1 MRQEAECTIKEA
13 SELLNIPASTLRYWE
28 ELGLIHS
35 HRLPDSNYRAYS
47 LHALFEASNIAFY
60 RKMGVSIRQLE
71 KMKSRSLE
79 DVITAFGIT
88 TEKFQDEIT
97 RLERAL
103 RRLKYQR
110 ALSKH
115 ALDLIRNGVRE
126 AVPIITRLNAYNPES
141 QWQRKILV
149 RDMQRY
155 ALFIDAKNPDEMIE
169 SYVDYPKGSEADE
182 DAKSQEDDVPV
193 KINEKTGIVGIQK
206 KGAHKETGDKK
217 EGGENKNARSVGADS
232 RKKLVQSRALVK
244 TQDLLEHQTSDQAPL
259 VLWDRASEI
268 EKGVRFFE
276 GVAFSE
282 YGKKVH
288 VRTAPLFEAA
298 KKAGY
303 NPLYAIAHFLVSA
316 DFNGQKDCYRVWIG
330 CSK

>member
-1 MRQEAECTIKEA
+1 M
-13 SELLNIPASTLRYWE
+13 S
-28 ELGLIHS
+28 
-35 HRLPDSNYRAYS
+35 
-47 LHALFEASNIAFY
+47 
-60 RKMGVSIRQLE
+60 
-71 KMKSRSLE
+71 
-79 DVITAFGIT
+79 
-88 TEKFQDEIT
+88 
-97 RLERAL
+97 
-103 RRLKYQR
+103 
-110 ALSKH
+110 
-115 ALDLIRNGVRE
+115 
-126 AVPIITRLNAYNPES
+126 IITRLNAYNPKS

>member
-79 DVITAFGIT
+79 DVITAFDIT

-182 DAKSQEDDVPV
+182 DAKSQ
-193 KINEKTGIVGIQK
+193 
-206 KGAHKETGDKK
+206 
-217 EGGENKNARSVGADS
+217 
-232 RKKLVQSRALVK
+232 
-244 TQDLLEHQTSDQAPL
+244 
-259 VLWDRASEI
+259 
-268 EKGVRFFE
+268 
-276 GVAFSE
+276 
-282 YGKKVH
+282 
-288 VRTAPLFEAA
+288 
-298 KKAGY
+298 
-303 NPLYAIAHFLVSA
+303 
-316 DFNGQKDCYRVWIG
+316 
-330 CSK
+330 

>member
-1 MRQEAECTIKEA
+1 M
-13 SELLNIPASTLRYWE
+13 
-28 ELGLIHS
+28 
-35 HRLPDSNYRAYS
+35 
-47 LHALFEASNIAFY
+47 
-60 RKMGVSIRQLE
+60 
-71 KMKSRSLE
+71 
-79 DVITAFGIT
+79 
-88 TEKFQDEIT
+88 
-97 RLERAL
+97 
-103 RRLKYQR
+103 
-110 ALSKH
+110 
-115 ALDLIRNGVRE
+115 
-126 AVPIITRLNAYNPES
+126 
-141 QWQRKILV
+141 
-149 RDMQRY
+149 
-155 ALFIDAKNPDEMIE
+155 
-169 SYVDYPKGSEADE
+169 
-182 DAKSQEDDVPV
+182 
-193 KINEKTGIVGIQK
+193 GIQK

-217 EGGENKNARSVGADS
+217 EGDENKNAKSAGADS
-232 RKKLVQSRALVK
+232 RKKLVRSRALVK

-298 KKAGY
+298 KKAGH